1 MVDQVAA
8 NLAVERAWRVY
19 RLMNSGIHE
28 RDERRATLE
37 RFIRMRCEA
46 GEEEVESM
54 VVAGLK
60 HLKKLDE
67 FGDGS
72 SR

>member
-8 NLAVERAWRVY
+8 SLAVERAWNVY
-19 RLMNSGIHE
+19 RLINSGIDE

-37 RFIRMRCEA
+37 RFIRKRCEA
-46 GEEEVESM
+46 GEEDVESM

-60 HLKKLDE
+60 YLKNLEE
-67 FGDGS
+67 FGD
-72 SR
+72 